1 MTLLYDPP
9 SGWRF
14 GFPRPYLPEPN
25 EPLADTLVRDG
36 YPAKDAELGA
46 KYCRFI
52 GGRDELDAQAQQH
65 VEGDND
71 NFGKVMR
78 ETVEW
83 AKQQGRSYARASAD
97 VAGDVSEVCI
107 HSSDG
112 ADGVG
117 GRDDDAD
124 GRGPY
129 ITTYTGRFYP
139 FSPASED
146 VRLEDIIHSLAGMQ
160 RFTAHGVSLYSVAEH
175 SVHIYRWLVAQNADL
190 DTRLAGLMHD
200 APEALSGFGDV
211 ARPVKQRAPL
221 IGSTER
227 AIWEQAIAPRF
238 ELPLEIPALVHE
250 ADTRIIADESAQ
262 ILHEDLGDDPLGIR
276 LEFWDVDRAKAEFW
290 RAFHQVQCQRQQ
302 AARRV
307 A

>member
-71 NFGKVMR
+71 NLP
-78 ETVEW
+78 
-83 AKQQGRSYARASAD
+83 
-97 VAGDVSEVCI
+97 VA
-107 HSSDG
+107 
-112 ADGVG
+112 AQAQPAGVTLHYEAAT
-117 GRDDDAD
+117 RD
-124 GRGPY
+124 RGPY
-129 ITTYTGRFYP
+129 ITTYTNRFHMFDP
-139 FSPASED
+139 RPED
-146 VRLEDIIHSLAGMQ
+146 VRLEDIIHSLSGMQ
-160 RFTAHGVSLYSVAEH
+160 RFTAHGVSRYSVAEH
-175 SVHIYRWLVAQNADL
+175 SVHVYRWLVAQNADL
-190 DTRLAGLMHD
+190 DTRLAGLLHD

-211 ARPVKQRAPL
+211 ARPAKQRAP
-221 IGSTER
+221 IIKETEDN
-227 AIWEQAIAPRF
+227 IWRLAIAPRF